1 MPCHVRATRISS
13 RRSLPSQPRR
23 PASIAAVLDLGI
35 AGERD
40 AHDLLLRFVTGHRPM
55 WRLLAMRR
63 HGTVLHVAIEW
74 SRSLLPSRFSV
85 VALTLDKPMLCWSEL
100 ESEQAALAALREA
113 ISIPEKGRDHAA

>member
-55 WRLLAMRR
+55 WRLLAMRW